1 MRDKLI
7 GSAAA
12 LSLAAAG
19 AGAGVAAAVSPA
31 QEAPPTVGLA
41 VSAKAVQVTGAEA
54 LKAGP
59 TTLRFTAAGKGEL
72 APAVLELKPGVTREQ
87 VAKAAKDLGTMAGEK
102 LGTLVA
108 STFFVGGGAP
118 YSTTVDLDPGEHVVL
133 NFGRKGATIAGSFT
147 VGAERGTAVAP
158 APAATVSMKDYAFGG
173 PSTLPRGGTIR
184 VTNDGKVQHHALVL
198 PLKKG
203 VSTKRVLKDIRAGKE
218 PAYALGG
225 PPSALTEVVS
235 PGTTNDVQT
244 TASRPGKYLLVCF
257 LQNSPKQPP
266 HAVQGMAKV
275 VTVK

>member
-1 MRDKLI
+1 MIKQLI
-7 GSAAA
+7 GGAAA

-59 TTLRFTAAGKGEL
+59 TTLRITAAGKGEL
-72 APAVLELKPGVTREQ
+72 APAVLELKPGVTHEQ
-87 VAKAAKDLGTMAGEK
+87 VAQAAKELGTMAGEK
-102 LGTLVA
+102 VGTLVA
-108 STFFVGGGAP
+108 STFFMGGGAP
-118 YSTTVDLDPGEHVVL
+118 YTTTVDLDPGEHAVV
-133 NFGRKGATIAGSFT
+133 NFGRKGATVVGFFT
-147 VGAERGTAVAP
+147 VGAERSAAVKP
-158 APAATVSMKDYAFGG
+158 APAATVSMHDYRFGG
-173 PSTLPRGGTIR
+173 ASTLPRGGTIR
-184 VTNDGKVQHHALVL
+184 VTNDGKVQHHALVM

-203 VSTKRVLKDIRAGKE
+203 VDTKRVLKDLRAGKE

-244 TASRPGKYLLVCF
+244 TPSKAGKYLLVCF

>member
-1 MRDKLI
+1 MRKKLI
-7 GSAAA
+7 GGATA
-12 LSLAAAG
+12 LSLAAT
-19 AGAGVAAAVSPA
+19 GAGVAAAVSPA

-41 VSAKAVQVTGAEA
+41 VSATSVQVTGAEA

-87 VAKAAKDLGTMAGEK
+87 VAAAAKDLGTMAGEK
-102 LGTLVA
+102 VGTLVA
-108 STFFVGGGAP
+108 STFLMGPAP
-118 YSTTVDLDPGEHVVL
+118 YTTTVDLDPGEHAVL
-133 NFGRKGATIAGSFT
+133 NFGRKGATVAGWFT

-158 APAATVSMKDYAFGG
+158 APTTTVTMEDYAFGG

-184 VTNDGKVQHHALVL
+184 VTNAGKVQHHALVM

-203 VSTKRVLKDIRAGKE
+203 VSTKRVLKDIKAGKE

-235 PGTTNDVQT
+235 PGTTNDVTT
-244 TASRPGKYLLVCF
+244 TASKPGKYLLVCF